1 MTVRLTVNRYDAA
14 AHMSEEL
21 DNPARYVPIAMVG
34 SVTVNGVFGLIYCIV
49 LLFCLGDLDE
59 LLATTTGFPFM
70 QLFLNSTRSR
80 AGATVL
86 SVLISLTATAGTFA
100 GLISTS
106 RTAWA
111 FARDGAMPYSK
122 YFAHLDS
129 KRKAPVRMCVLLT
142 VLQALLGLLY
152 VGNTTAFNAVLSMA
166 ILGIYASYVL
176 PIGYMLAY
184 GRTPSSHRVVR
195 FGPFSLGRWGPVINV
210 VALLWGTLAM
220 LFSMF
225 PSYQPVTPANMNYSS
240 VVMGGWVVLGALYYV
255 LFQHKSYQ
263 GPSDLP
269 AEMESY

>member
-1 MTVRLTVNRYDAA
+1 MA
-14 AHMSEEL
+14 EEL

-34 SVTVNGVFGLIYCIV
+34 SVTVNGMLGLIYCIV

-70 QLFLNSTRSR
+70 QLFLNSTQSKV
-80 AGATVL
+80 GATIL
-86 SVLISLTATAGTFA
+86 SVVITLTATAGTFA

-106 RTAWA
+106 RTGWA
-111 FARDGAMPYSK
+111 FARDGAMPYSR

-129 KRKAPVRMCVLLT
+129 KRKIPVRMCVLLT

-176 PIGYMLAY
+176 PIAYMLLY
-184 GRTPSSHRVVR
+184 GRKPSSHRVVR
-195 FGPFSLGRWGPVINV
+195 FGPFSLGRWGPAVNII
-210 VALLWGTLAM
+210 ALLWGTLAM

-240 VVMGGWVVLGALYYV
+240 VVMGGWVVLGAVYYV
-255 LFQHKSYQ
+255 VFQRKSYE

-269 AEMESY
+269 ANSELY

>member
-1 MTVRLTVNRYDAA
+1 MA
-14 AHMSEEL
+14 EEL

-34 SVTVNGVFGLIYCIV
+34 SVTVNGMLGLIYCIV
-49 LLFCLGDLDE
+49 LLFCLGDLEE

-70 QLFLNSTRSR
+70 QLFLNSTQSKV
-80 AGATVL
+80 GATIL
-86 SVLISLTATAGTFA
+86 SVVITLTATAGTFA

-106 RTAWA
+106 RTGWA
-111 FARDGAMPYSK
+111 FARDGAMPFSR

-129 KRKAPVRMCVLLT
+129 ERKIPVRMCVLLT

-176 PIGYMLAY
+176 PIAYMLLY
-184 GRTPSSHRVVR
+184 GRTRSSHRVVR
-195 FGPFSLGRWGPVINV
+195 FGPFTLGRWGPAINII
-210 VALLWGTLAM
+210 ALLWGTLAM

-240 VVMGGWVVLGALYYV
+240 VVMGGWVVLGAIYYV
-255 LFQHKSYQ
+255 VFQRSSYE

-269 AEMESY
+269 ADTELY

>member
-1 MTVRLTVNRYDAA
+1 MA
-14 AHMSEEL
+14 EEL

-34 SVTVNGVFGLIYCIV
+34 SVAVNGMMGLVYCVV

-70 QLFLNSTRSR
+70 QLFLNSTKSR
-80 AGATVL
+80 AGATIL
-86 SVLISLTATAGTFA
+86 SLMVSLIAVAGAFA

-111 FARDGAMPYSK
+111 FARDGGMPYSK
-122 YFAHLDS
+122 YFAHVDS
-129 KRKAPVRMCVLLT
+129 KHQVPVRMCVLLT

-166 ILGIYASYVL
+166 ILGCYASYVL
-176 PIGYMLAY
+176 PIAYMLAY
-184 GRTPSSHRVVR
+184 GRKPSAHRIVR
-195 FGPFSLGRWGPVINV
+195 FGPYNLGKWGPAINIL
-210 VALLWGTLAM
+210 ALLWGTLAM

-225 PSYQPVTPANMNYSS
+225 PSLQPVTAENMNYSS
-240 VVMGGWVVLGALYYV
+240 VVMGGWVVLGAAYFV
-255 LFQHKSYQ
+255 VFQRKSYT

-269 AEMESY
+269 AETEMY

>member
-1 MTVRLTVNRYDAA
+1 MA
-14 AHMSEEL
+14 EEL

-34 SVTVNGVFGLIYCIV
+34 SVTVNGMLGLIYCIV

-70 QLFLNSTRSR
+70 QLFLNSTQSKV
-80 AGATVL
+80 GATIL
-86 SVLISLTATAGTFA
+86 SVVISLTATAGAFA

-106 RTAWA
+106 RTGWA
-111 FARDGAMPYSK
+111 FARDGAMPFSK
-122 YFAHLDS
+122 I
-129 KRKAPVRMCVLLT
+129 PVRMCVLLT

-152 VGNTTAFNAVLSMA
+152 VVNTTAFNAVLSMS

-176 PIGYMLAY
+176 PIAYMLLY
-184 GRTPSSHRVVR
+184 GRTTSSHRVLR
-195 FGPFSLGRWGPVINV
+195 FGPFSLGRWGSTINI

-240 VVMGGWVVLGALYYV
+240 VVMGGWVVLGAVYYV
-255 LFQHKSYQ
+255 LFQRKSYE

-269 AEMESY
+269 ADVEMY

>member
-1 MTVRLTVNRYDAA
+1 MA
-14 AHMSEEL
+14 EEL
-21 DNPARYVPIAMVG
+21 DNPAQYVPIAMVG
-34 SVTVNGVFGLIYCIV
+34 SVTVNGILGLIYCVV

-86 SVLISLTATAGTFA
+86 SVLISLTAIGGAFA

-106 RTAWA
+106 RTSWA
-111 FARDGAMPYSK
+111 FARDGGMPYSG

-129 KRKAPVRMCVLLT
+129 KHKVPVRICVLLT
-142 VLQALLGLLY
+142 MLQALLGLLY
-152 VGNTTAFNAVLSMA
+152 IGNTTAFNAVLSMA

-176 PIGYMLAY
+176 PIAYMLVY
-184 GRTPSSHRVVR
+184 GRSPSPHRIVR
-195 FGPFSLGRWGPVINV
+195 FGPFSLGRWGPAINII
-210 VALLWGTLAM
+210 ALLWGTMAM

-225 PSYQPVTPANMNYSS
+225 PSLQPVTPENMNYSS
-240 VVMGGWVVLGALYYV
+240 VVVGGWVMLGVIYYV
-255 LFQHKSYQ
+255 VFQRKSYQ

-269 AEMESY
+269 AELY

>member
-1 MTVRLTVNRYDAA
+1 MA
-14 AHMSEEL
+14 EEL

-34 SVTVNGVFGLIYCIV
+34 SVTVNGLLGLIYCIV

-70 QLFLNSTRSR
+70 QLFLNSTESKV
-80 AGATVL
+80 GATIL
-86 SVLISLTATAGTFA
+86 SVVITLTATAGTFA

-106 RTAWA
+106 RTGWA
-111 FARDGAMPYSK
+111 FARDGAMPFSK

-129 KRKAPVRMCVLLT
+129 ERKMPIRMCVLLT

-152 VGNTTAFNAVLSMA
+152 VVNTTAFNAVLSMSV
-166 ILGIYASYVL
+166 LGIYASYVL
-176 PIGYMLAY
+176 PIAYMLLYGRTPMLY

-195 FGPFSLGRWGPVINV
+195 FGPFTLGRWGPAINIL
-210 VALLWGTLAM
+210 ALLWGTLAM

-225 PSYQPVTPANMNYSS
+225 PSFQPVTPANMNYSS
-240 VVMGGWVVLGALYYV
+240 VVMGGWVVLGAVYYV
-255 LFQHKSYQ
+255 LFQRKSYE

-269 AEMESY
+269 ADTDMY